1 MDIFP
6 GAYIARQAITASL
19 MVGAIVVTTLSSRVE
34 STVSITLTNDCRAP
48 LSLFMPLSLSLS
60 YHAQLR
66 EVDRVT
72 TSSFPYTTWLG
83 GLTFFFEAMLV
94 LVRISSGSGNGGQQD
109 QELVEALDAGD
120 LLWSAAVWV
129 LWLGEQFGGH
139 LGRGREKGS

>member
-1 MDIFP
+1 LP
-6 GAYIARQAITASL
+6 RT
-19 MVGAIVVTTLSSRVE
+19 
-34 STVSITLTNDCRAP
+34 
-48 LSLFMPLSLSLS
+48 LSLFIPLSLS
-60 YHAQLR
+60 HHVQLR

-94 LVRISSGSGNGGQQD
+94 LVRISSGSGTGGQQD

-129 LWLGEQFGGH
+129 LWLGEDCLFFVEKVS
-139 LGRGREKGS
+139 RGREI